1 MYTNARTERDD
12 PMTRLAWDYYEE
24 NHEALLRIVRMT
36 IRSRT
41 WRAAVSFDEAMSEVA
56 SRLPDIM
63 RCYDATKGS
72 LDYHVRNNLRMYLF
86 KLCQRVTQGERA
98 VRVGSVT
105 FTPMTQSL
113 GLSFK
118 NGDDARAAKE
128 RVQLIL
134 EHPDLHPTF
143 RWLLKARYFD
153 GFSVNE
159 IAKLLNCRPKSAR
172 RYLADALE
180 TARILNAT
188 IK

>member
-1 MYTNARTERDD
+1 
-12 PMTRLAWDYYEE
+12 MTRLAWDYYEE
-24 NHEALLRIVRMT
+24 NHDALLQIVRMT
-36 IRSRT
+36 IRSRS

-98 VRVGSVT
+98 VRVGNVS
-105 FTPMTQSL
+105 FTPMSQSL
-113 GLSFK
+113 GLSHK
-118 NGDDARAAKE
+118 TCDESRAAKE

-134 EHPDLHPTF
+134 DHPDLHATF

-159 IAKLLNCRPKSAR
+159 IAKQLKCRPKAVR